1 MGKGMETISSYWSI
15 QSLGVIYILYN
26 NMNKTQIIYTT
37 LFGVIVVLFSYILVM
52 QPKVK
57 AWNEIL
63 EIQQKLAELDN
74 LEQQAKDNWHLAE
87 SNKAECIESWNEQ
100 QRKESELAESYRT
113 QKADLEE
120 RLGLIMQR

>member
-1 MGKGMETISSYWSI
+1 
-15 QSLGVIYILYN
+15 
-26 NMNKTQIIYTT
+26 MNKTQLIYTI
-37 LFGVIVVLFSYILVM
+37 LFWIILVLFSYIVIL

-57 AWNEIL
+57 AGNEIL
-63 EIQQKLAELDN
+63 EIQQKLIELDD

-87 SNKAECIESWNEQ
+87 ENKAECIESRNEQ

-120 RLGLIMQR
+120 KLGLLLQR

>member
-1 MGKGMETISSYWSI
+1 
-15 QSLGVIYILYN
+15 
-26 NMNKTQIIYTT
+26 MNRQQTIYTI
-37 LFGVIVVLFSYILVM
+37 LFWIIIVLFSYIVIL

-57 AWNEIL
+57 AGNEIL
-63 EIQQKLAELDN
+63 EIQQKLIELDD

-87 SNKAECIESWNEQ
+87 ENKAECIESRNEQ

-120 RLGLIMQR
+120 KLGLLLQR

>member
-1 MGKGMETISSYWSI
+1 
-15 QSLGVIYILYN
+15 
-26 NMNKTQIIYTT
+26 MNKTQIIYTT
-37 LFGVIVVLFSYILVM
+37 LLWIIVVLFSYILVM

-63 EIQQKLAELDN
+63 EIQQKLIELDN

>member
-1 MGKGMETISSYWSI
+1 
-15 QSLGVIYILYN
+15 
-26 NMNKTQIIYTT
+26 MNKTQTIYTI
-37 LFGVIVVLFSYILVM
+37 LFWIIIVLFSYIVIL

-57 AWNEIL
+57 AGNEIL
-63 EIQQKLAELDN
+63 EIQQKLIELDD

-87 SNKAECIESWNEQ
+87 ENKAECIESRNEQ

-120 RLGLIMQR
+120 KLGLLLQR

>member
-1 MGKGMETISSYWSI
+1 
-15 QSLGVIYILYN
+15 
-26 NMNKTQIIYTT
+26 MNKTQIIYTI
-37 LFGVIVVLFSYILVM
+37 LFWVIIVLFSYIIIL

-63 EIQQKLAELDN
+63 EIQQKLIELDN

-113 QKADLEE
+113 QKADLENK
-120 RLGLIMQR
+120 LGLLLQR

>member
-1 MGKGMETISSYWSI
+1 
-15 QSLGVIYILYN
+15 
-26 NMNKTQIIYTT
+26 MNKTQIIYTT
-37 LFGVIVVLFSYILVM
+37 LLCIIVVLFSYILVM

-57 AWNEIL
+57 AGNEIL
-63 EIQQKLAELDN
+63 EIQQKLIELDN

-120 RLGLIMQR
+120 RLGLILQR

>member
-1 MGKGMETISSYWSI
+1 
-15 QSLGVIYILYN
+15 
-26 NMNKTQIIYTT
+26 MNKTQIIYTV
-37 LFGVIVVLFSYILVM
+37 LFWVIIVLFSYIIIL

-63 EIQQKLAELDN
+63 EIQQKLIELDN

-87 SNKAECIESWNEQ
+87 DNKAECIESWNEQ
-100 QRKESELAESYRT
+100 QKKESELAESYRT

-120 RLGLIMQR
+120 RLGLIMSRQAQ

>member
-1 MGKGMETISSYWSI
+1 MSR
-15 QSLGVIYILYN
+15 
-26 NMNKTQIIYTT
+26 TQLIYTI
-37 LFGVIVVLFSYILVM
+37 LFWIIITMFTYILVM

-57 AWNEIL
+57 AGNEIL
-63 EIQQKLAELDN
+63 EIQQKLIELDN

>member
-1 MGKGMETISSYWSI
+1 M
-15 QSLGVIYILYN
+15 
-26 NMNKTQIIYTT
+26 
-37 LFGVIVVLFSYILVM
+37 FSYILVM

-57 AWNEIL
+57 AGNEIL
-63 EIQQKLAELDN
+63 EIQQKLIELDN
-74 LEQQAKDNWHLAE
+74 LEQQAKDNWHLSE

-120 RLGLIMQR
+120 RLG

>member
-1 MGKGMETISSYWSI
+1 
-15 QSLGVIYILYN
+15 
-26 NMNKTQIIYTT
+26 MNRQQTIYTI
-37 LFGVIVVLFSYILVM
+37 LFWIIITMFTYILVM

-63 EIQQKLAELDN
+63 EIQQKLIELDD

-87 SNKAECIESWNEQ
+87 ENKAECIESRNEQ

-120 RLGLIMQR
+120 KLGLLLNR

>member
-1 MGKGMETISSYWSI
+1 
-15 QSLGVIYILYN
+15 
-26 NMNKTQIIYTT
+26 MNRTQIIYTI
-37 LFGVIVVLFSYILVM
+37 LFWVIIVLFSYIIIL

-57 AWNEIL
+57 AGNEIL
-63 EIQQKLAELDN
+63 EIQQKLIELDN

-87 SNKAECIESWNEQ
+87 SNKAEWIERWNEQ
-100 QRKESELAESYRT
+100 QKKESELAESYRT

>member
-1 MGKGMETISSYWSI
+1 
-15 QSLGVIYILYN
+15 
-26 NMNKTQIIYTT
+26 MNKTQTIYTI
-37 LFGVIVVLFSYILVM
+37 LFWIIIVLFSYIIIL

-57 AWNEIL
+57 AGNEIL
-63 EIQQKLAELDN
+63 EIQQKLLELDD

-87 SNKAECIESWNEQ
+87 ENKAECIESRNEQ

-120 RLGLIMQR
+120 KLGLLLQR

>member
-1 MGKGMETISSYWSI
+1 
-15 QSLGVIYILYN
+15 
-26 NMNKTQIIYTT
+26 MNRQQTIYTI
-37 LFGVIVVLFSYILVM
+37 LFWIIIVLFSYIVIL

-57 AWNEIL
+57 AGNEIL
-63 EIQQKLAELDN
+63 EIQQKLLELDD

-87 SNKAECIESWNEQ
+87 ENKAECIESWNEQ

-120 RLGLIMQR
+120 KLGLLLQR